1 MKGTIALIVDLNI
14 FPINNMIDHILSNLS
29 FTTFSKNLT
38 YLIPQGILSSSP
50 GIHIELKLSFNS
62 LLVLFILV
70 QRTEITLSIFQEGKG
85 FNLLLN
91 IRELH
96 LLTINLSELT
106 LTQGPTKFTYLIH
119 SDDILK
125 HTIQSYVT
133 RDGSHSFRY
142 KERGIFDLTKS
153 SLLFLRQTL
162 LLFQVVLEG
171 HTLTTGSIIAFKVVE
186 VPYSQITTTISFPCL
201 PTKNTHN
208 NQGLTKLFD
217 IVLVLLRQLLDLFR
231 DRKTTY
237 ISILS
242 LEVIKDSLLL
252 DIVQIPGLTSILTSH
267 QLTLLNTTLSPVLNS
282 IQDTYK
288 RKMTIRGHHL
298 TDLSPTN
305 PVRYTFN
312 TTMMCRIIQS
322 TFPSNDRLKD
332 FPALIF
338 GYNMTKINSLINSLI
353 HGNLSFYKGSTGAN
367 SLTIFTN
374 LSYRMSHTIQSIDP
388 LDLFSSIPA
397 NLIDYF

>member
-1 MKGTIALIVDLNI
+1 M
-14 FPINNMIDHILSNLS
+14 
-29 FTTFSKNLT
+29 
-38 YLIPQGILSSSP
+38 
-50 GIHIELKLSFNS
+50 
-62 LLVLFILV
+62 
-70 QRTEITLSIFQEGKG
+70 
-85 FNLLLN
+85 
-91 IRELH
+91 
-96 LLTINLSELT
+96 
-106 LTQGPTKFTYLIH
+106 
-119 SDDILK
+119 
-125 HTIQSYVT
+125 
-133 RDGSHSFRY
+133 
-142 KERGIFDLTKS
+142 
-153 SLLFLRQTL
+153 
-162 LLFQVVLEG
+162 
-171 HTLTTGSIIAFKVVE
+171 E

-288 RKMTIRGHHL
+288 RKITIRGHHL
-298 TDLSPTN
+298 SKLSPTN
-305 PVRYTFN
+305 PVTNTFDP
-312 TTMMCRIIQS
+312 TSMCRVIET
-322 TFPSNDRLKD
+322 TFSSDDRLQEPRG
-332 FPALIF
+332 FLS
-338 GYNMTKINSLINSLI
+338 GLNMTKINSLINSLI